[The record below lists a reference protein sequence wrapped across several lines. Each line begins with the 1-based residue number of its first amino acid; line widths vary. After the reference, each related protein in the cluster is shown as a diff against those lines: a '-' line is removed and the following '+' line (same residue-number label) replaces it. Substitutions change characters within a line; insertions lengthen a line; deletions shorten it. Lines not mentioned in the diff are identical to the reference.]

1 MLINY
6 SSNII
11 KCFSVITVVVN
22 LRIFLIEREKKKK
35 KPKSS
40 SSSEQDKEASNMVFS
55 SSLSYLLKARI
66 IVSDSLN

>member
-22 LRIFLIEREKKKK
+22 LRIFLIEREKKK